1 MSDEARAQTTRFVQG
16 TWDKIV
22 ATVSKNRKIS
32 ADTLN
37 AYADRYIGLEDT
49 KNFQKYH
56 LVDGLLYADQM
67 KANIKKR
74 LGLDKDDMIP
84 QVSVSDLA
92 STDKESDGD
101 EIAVYYAE
109 GEIVEGEIVD
119 EASPQ
124 SMFNSGSM
132 IVGKDMADDLNGL
145 ADDDGVKAV
154 VIRVNSPGGSAYAS
168 EQIWHAIKNLA
179 KRKPVVVS
187 MGGYAASGGYY
198 ISAPAD
204 FIVAEPTT
212 LTGSIGIYGVSIDR
226 SKLMT
231 GKLGINADYVQT
243 NRNSTMGDDM
253 APMTVEQESL
263 MQASVNRGYR
273 LFKSRVAD
281 GRAMTMD
288 RVEELAQ
295 GHVYLGMDAKKLKL
309 VDALGG
315 LDVAVAK
322 AAKLASL
329 SEWHT
334 ASYPGAEDMFDQMMD
349 LFNSS
354 TGSYLDGQLRAVLGD
369 DYGAYMMMRR
379 AMTLSRLQARLPYD
393 LIIK

>member
-1 MSDEARAQTTRFVQG
+1 M
-16 TWDKIV
+16 
-22 ATVSKNRKIS
+22 
-32 ADTLN
+32 
-37 AYADRYIGLEDT
+37 
-49 KNFQKYH
+49 
-56 LVDGLLYADQM
+56 
-67 KANIKKR
+67 
-74 LGLDKDDMIP
+74 
-84 QVSVSDLA
+84 
-92 STDKESDGD
+92 
-101 EIAVYYAE
+101 
-109 GEIVEGEIVD
+109 
-119 EASPQ
+119 
-124 SMFNSGSM
+124 
-132 IVGKDMADDLNGL
+132 
-145 ADDDGVKAV
+145 
-154 VIRVNSPGGSAYAS
+154 NSPGGSAYAS

-334 ASYPGAEDMFDQMMD
+334 ASWMWQWRK
-349 LFNSS
+349 
-354 TGSYLDGQLRAVLGD
+354 LRSWLRSQSGIP
-369 DYGAYMMMRR
+369 
-379 AMTLSRLQARLPYD
+379 L
-393 LIIK
+393 LILEQRTCLTR